1 MENIDLQTDMNMK
14 AWQNPHNF
22 AHDYFGWMNYQKSK
36 AIIGCG
42 YNKSRHS

>member
-1 MENIDLQTDMNMK
+1 MGSIDLQTDMNMK

-22 AHDYFGWMNYQKSK
+22 AHEHFGWMNQKSK